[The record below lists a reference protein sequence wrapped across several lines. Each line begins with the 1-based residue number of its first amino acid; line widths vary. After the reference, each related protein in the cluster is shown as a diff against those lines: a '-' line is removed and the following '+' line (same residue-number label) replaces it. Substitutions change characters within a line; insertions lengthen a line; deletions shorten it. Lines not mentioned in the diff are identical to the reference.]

1 MKVPLLDLKAQYAS
15 IRSEIRPVLDEVC
28 ESQYFIMG
36 PRVQAFERN
45 AAAYCGAREAIG
57 LSSGTDAL
65 LAALMA
71 LDVGPGDA
79 VLTTPYTFFATA
91 GSIARLGAIPI
102 FADID
107 PASFNLDPR
116 AARKVL
122 ENPPARF
129 KNRRI
134 KVILPVHLYGQSAD
148 MQAFLDLAA
157 EFKCRIVE
165 DACQAI
171 GAEYPAAGG
180 ARKVGAMGDIG
191 CFSFFPSKNLGC
203 FGDGGMAVTN
213 DAALASRLGI
223 IRAHGSAKKYFHESV
238 GGNFRLDA
246 LQAAVLDVKLKHLDD
261 WHAARRA
268 NAAFYDGAFKG
279 TPVRAPKM
287 IYAGRNLRQ
296 PHIYNQY
303 VVRVPDRDR
312 VRESMA
318 AAQIG
323 CEVYYPLPLHMQK
336 CFSSLGYRAGDFPE
350 SELAA
355 SETLALPIYP
365 ELTDQMKRAVAD
377 ALLASVR

>member
-1 MKVPLLDLKAQYAS
+1 MQVPMLDLKAQYAT

-36 PRVQAFERN
+36 PKVQAFEQN
-45 AAAYCGAREAIG
+45 AAAYCGVREAIG

-65 LAALMA
+65 LVALMA

-79 VLTTPYTFFATA
+79 VLTTPYSFFATA
-91 GSIARLGAIPI
+91 GSIARLGAVPL

-107 PASFNLDPR
+107 PITFNLDPR

-129 KNRRI
+129 RKCRI

-148 MQAFLDLAA
+148 MKAFLDLAA

-191 CFSFFPSKNLGC
+191 CFSFFPSKNLGG
-203 FGDGGMAVTN
+203 FGDGGMATTN
-213 DAALASRLGI
+213 DSALAAKLKALRV
-223 IRAHGSAKKYFHESV
+223 HGSSKKYYHEMLS
-238 GGNFRLDA
+238 GIFRLDA
-246 LQAAVLDVKLKHLDD
+246 LQAVVLDVKLRHLDA

-268 NAAFYDGAFKG
+268 NAAFYDSAFKG
-279 TPVRAPKM
+279 TPVQAPRM
-287 IYAGRNLRQ
+287 AYAGQKLRQ

-312 VRESMA
+312 VRDSMA
-318 AAQIG
+318 QAKIG
-323 CEVYYPLPLHMQK
+323 CEVYYPLSLHQQE
-336 CFSSLGYRAGDFPE
+336 CFRALEYRDGDFPE
-350 SELAA
+350 SERAA
-355 SETLALPIYP
+355 RETLALPIYP
-365 ELTDQMKRAVAD
+365 ELTEPMKQAVVD
-377 ALLASVR
+377 ALLKSVG

>member
-1 MKVPLLDLKAQYAS
+1 MHVPLLDLKAQYAA

-36 PRVQAFERN
+36 PKVEAFERN

-57 LSSGTDAL
+57 LSSGTDAI

-91 GSIARLGAIPI
+91 GSIARLGAVPL

-107 PASFNLDPR
+107 PATFNMDPR

-122 ENPPARF
+122 EKPPARF
-129 KNRRI
+129 RGRRV

-148 MQAFLDLAA
+148 MRLFLDLAA

-171 GAEYPAAGG
+171 GAEYPADGG

-203 FGDGGMAVTN
+203 FGDGGMAVTS
-213 DAALASRLGI
+213 DAALAARLRV
-223 IRAHGSAKKYFHESV
+223 IRAHGSSKKYFHEIV

-246 LQAAVLDVKLKHLDD
+246 LQAAVLDVKLRHLDA

-268 NAAFYDGAFKG
+268 NAAFYDSAFKG

-287 IYAGRNLRQ
+287 AYAGCNLRQ

-303 VVRVPDRDR
+303 VVRVPGRDR
-312 VRESMA
+312 VRESLVKA
-318 AAQIG
+318 GIG
-323 CEVYYPLPLHMQK
+323 CEVYYPLPLHMQE
-336 CFSSLGYRAGDFPE
+336 CFRYLEYRPGDFPE
-350 SELAA
+350 SERAA
-355 SETLALPIYP
+355 LETLALPIYP
-365 ELTDQMKRAVAD
+365 ELTDPMKQAVVD
-377 ALLASVR
+377 ALLAGMR